1 MLSPRWPSSGVALL
15 LTLAASQ
22 AAADEPKKQP
32 TPPEEVSGIERK
44 AREPGELGRDIAH
57 AALFLPRSLVE
68 LILFTTG
75 EVAAVVEDEQFVPRA
90 RELFT
95 AREGAIAFFPTFFLE
110 TGVTPNVGARV
121 IANFGNVTSS
131 VRGGYGGL
139 DTNVA
144 EARVR
149 IGTSTPLPAAIS
161 LEGLHDA
168 RTGLAFLGVGQRP
181 FEDERNHYLGE
192 KRAGLFR
199 ERRDRILVTFG
210 LRTGDDTE
218 VFVSTSLLQRRTE
231 DPRGAVDGGIGHV
244 FEGAAVP
251 GAFGNLRIS
260 YTEAALRY
268 DSRPARHAMA
278 TGQLLEVYGG
288 LSRQLTLGDAAWARS
303 GVRVAGFFPIY
314 RRTNVLS
321 PRIVLDGLT
330 HLEGGPVPFR
340 ELVGQPSFRGPDNRR
355 DDVSLVASIDY
366 RWQLVRYV
374 AARLFVDAATVG
386 PSVRNL
392 DFEHPRP
399 AVGFGIDLHGSDA
412 ELGRIAFTF
421 SPEAA
426 SFSFAFGAPA
436 GFGDRQHR
444 D

>member
-1 MLSPRWPSSGVALL
+1 MPSWKCRSSALGLL
-15 LTLAASQ
+15 LALASFEAK
-22 AAADEPKKQP
+22 AEEEPQQP
-32 TPPEEVSGIERK
+32 VPPEEVSGIERK
-44 AREPGELGRDIAH
+44 AREPGEAGRDIAH

-68 LILFTTG
+68 LVLFTTG
-75 EVAAVVEDEQFVPRA
+75 EVAAVVENEQFVPRA
-90 RELFT
+90 REIFT

-110 TGVTPNVGARV
+110 TGMTPNVGARV

-131 VRGGYGGL
+131 VRGGYGGI

-144 EARVR
+144 EARLR
-149 IGTSTPLPAAIS
+149 LGTSTPLPAALS

-181 FEDERNHYLGE
+181 FEDERNRYLGE
-192 KRAGLFR
+192 ARAGIFR
-199 ERRDRILVTFG
+199 ETRDRIIASFG
-210 LRTGDDTE
+210 LRPRDDVE
-218 VFVSTSLLQRRTE
+218 LFVSTSLLQRRTE
-231 DPRGAVDGGIGHV
+231 DPRSLSANGLGQV
-244 FEGAAVP
+244 FEREAVP

-260 YTEAALRY
+260 YTETALRY
-268 DSRPARHAMA
+268 DSRAARHAMA
-278 TGQLLEVYGG
+278 TGELFEIYGG
-288 LSRQLTLGDAAWARS
+288 LSQQLTLGDAAWMRG
-303 GVRVAGFFPIY
+303 GVRAAGFFSIY
-314 RRTNVLS
+314 RKTNVLS

-355 DDVSLVASIDY
+355 DEVSLVLSLDY

-374 AARLFVDAATVG
+374 AARLFVDGATVG
-386 PSVRNL
+386 PSLREL
-392 DFEHPRP
+392 DVLHPRP
-399 AVGFGIDLHGSDA
+399 AFGFGIDLHGSDA
-412 ELGRIAFTF
+412 ELGRIAFTL